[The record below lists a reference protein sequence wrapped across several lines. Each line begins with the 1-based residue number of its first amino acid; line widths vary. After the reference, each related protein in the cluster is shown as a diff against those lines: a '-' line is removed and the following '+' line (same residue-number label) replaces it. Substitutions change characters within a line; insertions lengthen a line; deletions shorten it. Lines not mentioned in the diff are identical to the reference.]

1 MENQEKKTFQA
12 SVNMDDELK
21 ADITD
26 IAKSQRWSFAET
38 GYYLL
43 GQAVKERK
51 RIADKNKRKTAKSE
65 A

>member
-12 SVNMDDELK
+12 SVNMDEGLK
-21 ADITD
+21 KEIQE
-26 IAKSQRWSFAET
+26 IAKGLKWSFAET

-51 RIADKNKRKTAKSE
+51 RIADKNKKRTSKTE

>member
-1 MENQEKKTFQA
+1 MEDQEKKTFQV
-12 SVNMDDELK
+12 SVNMDEDLK
-21 ADITD
+21 SDITE
-26 IAKSQRWSFAET
+26 IAKSLKWSFAET

-51 RIADKNKRKTAKSE
+51 RIADKNKRRTAKSE